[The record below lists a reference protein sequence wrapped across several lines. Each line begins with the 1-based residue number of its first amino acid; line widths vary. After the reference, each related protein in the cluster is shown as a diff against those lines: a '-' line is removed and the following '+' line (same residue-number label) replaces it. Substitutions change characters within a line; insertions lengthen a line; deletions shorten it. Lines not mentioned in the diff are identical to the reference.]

1 MTSLVFCVH
10 SPLTFLLAPGVFIG
24 LLWLFAPIDFNFP
37 GDLQVLFYSIFIVF
51 LFGLGLLCGSRQWRT
66 VSVVVDVSPHRV
78 RRLIYLLMIMGFGG
92 LLLRAYERVFLRA
105 GGEIGGDFMANREL
119 FASGGGSSGLALFA
133 GFFATWLMFL
143 PCAVMLLR
151 KTGDARWRYRL
162 LALLSLAY
170 PGFDMLLQ
178 GSRSTL
184 VMYSGIVAV
193 CFITLNRFRFTPR
206 TLFMLVVSLVV
217 LPFSFWLM
225 GQVFAMRAL
234 QMGLDPIR
242 SMTAS
247 GYAYF
252 APASAA
258 LVHYLNSTGM
268 EGLNGFIYAYTHACQ
283 YLLHGM
289 YEFFYVLANTN
300 GSSTEGLQTFYI
312 PSKILSKLE
321 GGGDLEQL
329 ISDGMLRPGVYTTL
343 WGPLV
348 YDFGLLGALLASLVL
363 GVAAGVVSRA
373 LCRGRVEVFPLYL
386 LFFGFLIF
394 AFVVNF
400 FTSGTGQYSLYS
412 YLLLCLLLR
421 MRRYRLSSEARRGI
435 ATQS

>member
-1 MTSLVFCVH
+1 MTSLVFRVH

-312 PSKILSKLE
+312 PSKILSKL
-321 GGGDLEQL
+321 GGGGTWSNSSVMVCCGQVSTRHCGGHWSMTLDCWGRCLPRWCWEWLQAWCRVRCAEVESKFSL
-329 ISDGMLRPGVYTTL
+329 CTCCFLAFLFLLSLSISLHQVQ
-343 WGPLV
+343 
-348 YDFGLLGALLASLVL
+348 
-363 GVAAGVVSRA
+363 VSTPYIVTFCCA
-373 LCRGRVEVFPLYL
+373 YC
-386 LFFGFLIF
+386 
-394 AFVVNF
+394 
-400 FTSGTGQYSLYS
+400 
-412 YLLLCLLLR
+412 
-421 MRRYRLSSEARRGI
+421 SE
-435 ATQS
+435 